1 MTTEQISRLL
11 SRRILTAAA
20 VAMAI
25 LVPSSQWANATDD
38 DPFGNSVK
46 VADAALD
53 NLRGGYE
60 TNTGVFFPAG
70 LFVGLDRTANGRHI
84 AGATITNHMDPH
96 QPVQVST
103 DNLGIPINVGP
114 AGPGATTI
122 MTTLAPQGIMTVI
135 QNNRPNITL
144 QTQGVL
150 TVKIT
155 GMQNLIRTSVP
166 ASHFNGRGFFH

>member
-60 TNTGVFFPAG
+60 TNT
-70 LFVGLDRTANGRHI
+70 
-84 AGATITNHMDPH
+84 
-96 QPVQVST
+96 
-103 DNLGIPINVGP
+103 
-114 AGPGATTI
+114 
-122 MTTLAPQGIMTVI
+122 
-135 QNNRPNITL
+135 
-144 QTQGVL
+144 
-150 TVKIT
+150 
-155 GMQNLIRTSVP
+155 VP
-166 ASHFNGRGFFH
+166 